1 MKYFPFIGL
10 FSWFMGG
17 VYTLLIWVVAVDVSS
32 VSILFSFILGL
43 ISLGVTVIQ
52 LVLTKHLFYLL
63 KKFIIMNKT
72 KTPTTKP
79 KQSEVDTKPVKT
91 PKPKP
96 KYRDVEN
103 NR

>member
-1 MKYFPFIGL
+1 MKYFPFMYL

-17 VYTLLIWVVAVDVSS
+17 IYTILIWVVAIDVFSI
-32 VSILFSFILGL
+32 SILFGFILGL
-43 ISLGVTVIQ
+43 ISLGITVIQ
-52 LVLTKHLFYLL
+52 FVLTKYLFYLL
-63 KKFIIMNKT
+63 KRFIIMSKI
-72 KTPTTKP
+72 KTPKP
-79 KQSEVDTKPVKT
+79 KQSETDTKPVKT

>member
-1 MKYFPFIGL
+1 MKHFPFINL
-10 FSWFMGG
+10 FSWFMGS
-17 VYTLLIWVVAVDVSS
+17 VYTLLIWVVAIDVFS
-32 VSILFSFILGL
+32 VSVLFSFILGL
-43 ISLGVTVIQ
+43 ISLGITVIQ

-63 KKFIIMNKT
+63 KKFIIMSKT
-72 KTPTTKP
+72 KTPTP
-79 KQSEVDTKPVKT
+79 KLNQSEVDTKPVKT